1 MAKAAR
7 LPTTPRIVQPEV
19 RPQYECMSM
28 ETVIEYV
35 IVGGPQHGMTCRH
48 PLPSLPADAIAIASK
63 DGQLCRAG
71 ARRHTRGPSTRML
84 LLHPKATGEQFR
96 TMLAA
101 A

>member
-1 MAKAAR
+1 
-7 LPTTPRIVQPEV
+7 
-19 RPQYECMSM
+19 M
-28 ETVIEYV
+28 EQVIEYV

-48 PLPSLPADAIAIASK
+48 PLPSLPADAIAIASN

-71 ARRHTRGPSTRML
+71 ARRRTRGPGTRML

-96 TMLAA
+96 SMLAA